1 MYLTRPSDEYVH
13 IYSVLEVTL
22 ALTQFRYFCLDPYVF
37 PAGCDV
43 VIPIGQLHNDPKG
56 KVPRGS
62 FIPFS
67 FGVRN
72 YIGFKYGMMSAKYIL
87 ASILREFK
95 VRSVGLE
102 TLDDI
107 EWEFIVVLKPKNSRL
122 VFEKRTH

>member
-1 MYLTRPSDEYVH
+1 M
-13 IYSVLEVTL
+13 
-22 ALTQFRYFCLDPYVF
+22 
-37 PAGCDV
+37 
-43 VIPIGQLHNDPKG
+43 
-56 KVPRGS
+56 
-62 FIPFS
+62 
-67 FGVRN
+67 
-72 YIGFKYGMMSAKYIL
+72 KYIL